1 MQWRWSLIGL
11 ALCAQLAWAQVE
23 ANSATEAQ
31 LDGIHGIGPATSGR
45 ILQARQNGPF
55 TDWANLMLRVSGI
68 GQKKG
73 SAAVAARFDCEWKNL
88 CSARVPAPVCPPDC
102 TISNC
107 LCCRVCRRP
116 HRIFTIEC

>member
-68 GQKKG
+68 GQKKAVQLSQQG
-73 SAAVAARFDCEWKNL
+73 LTVNGKTFAAPE
-88 CSARVPAPVCPPDC
+88 SPPPSPPR
-102 TISNC
+102 TAQ
-107 LCCRVCRRP
+107 
-116 HRIFTIEC
+116 